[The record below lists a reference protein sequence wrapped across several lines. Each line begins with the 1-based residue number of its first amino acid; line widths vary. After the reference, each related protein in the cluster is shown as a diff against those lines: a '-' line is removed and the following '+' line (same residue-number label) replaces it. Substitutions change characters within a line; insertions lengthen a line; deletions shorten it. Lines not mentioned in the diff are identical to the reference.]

1 MSLDKKGLNF
11 LVVLVASLLVLS
23 SSVSALIGNI
33 GNARMILYPEVDGKN
48 TVTIDKSIN
57 VKNVNDVPINIT
69 LKLDPDA
76 EKFIELVDKIFILEP
91 GTEKK
96 AAFKVKVKTEG
107 TYQGKIIVYFS
118 PISGKESGVAL
129 PATVV
134 VIAKKDQGYV
144 DEEENTTDANN
155 NNDQGP
161 ITGEV
166 TGKENKKLNPV
177 IYLAAMTG
185 ILLLVLVFL
194 ISIMARKAKH
204 KTNGNGSKKK
214 K

>member
-1 MSLDKKGLNF
+1 MTLEKKGLNF
-11 LVVLVASLLVLS
+11 LVVLVVSLLVFS

-33 GNARMILYPEVDGKN
+33 GNARMILYPEVDGKA

-57 VKNVNDVPINIT
+57 VKNVNDVQVNIT
-69 LKLDPDA
+69 LKLDEEA
-76 EKFIELVDKIFILEP
+76 EKFIELIDKTFVLEP

-96 AAFKVKVKTEG
+96 AAFKINVKKEG

-118 PISGKESGVAL
+118 PVEGKETGVAL

-144 DEEENTTDANN
+144 DEEDNTDANN

-166 TGKENKKLNPV
+166 TGEENKKLNPV

-185 ILLLVLVFL
+185 VLLLVLVFL
-194 ISIMARKAKH
+194 ISIMANKRKRR
-204 KTNGNGSKKK
+204 NGNGSKKNGK
-214 K
+214 

>member
-1 MSLDKKGLNF
+1 MTLEKKGLNF
-11 LVVLVASLLVLS
+11 LVVLVVSLLVFS

-33 GNARMILYPEVDGKN
+33 GNARMILYPEVDGKA

-57 VKNVNDVPINIT
+57 VKNVNDVQVNIT
-69 LKLDPDA
+69 LKLDEEA
-76 EKFIELVDKIFILEP
+76 EKFIELIDKTFNV
-91 GTEKK
+91 KK
-96 AAFKVKVKTEG
+96 EG

-118 PISGKESGVAL
+118 PVEGKETGVAL

-144 DEEENTTDANN
+144 DEEDNTDANN

-166 TGKENKKLNPV
+166 TGEENKKLNPV

-185 ILLLVLVFL
+185 VLLLVLVFL
-194 ISIMARKAKH
+194 ISIMANKRKRR
-204 KTNGNGSKKK
+204 NGNGSKKNGK
-214 K
+214 